1 MQKINLKNHIKSYH
15 EEKRC
20 NSRCLQKGHL
30 KVHFESVHE
39 GKKELSCDLY
49 NSLLFLIQKMIWN
62 TIPW

>member
-1 MQKINLKNHIKSYH
+1 VQKINLKNHIKYYH

-39 GKKELSCDLY
+39 GKKELIIVSDSKDDLEHH
-49 NSLLFLIQKMIWN
+49 SLVIHE
-62 TIPW
+62 